1 MSIKVDATAAI
12 KGLSG
17 IGQQIPPVSIAARKK
32 AAQSGVEG
40 AKGKVHV
47 VTGRLKNSIRII
59 SETPEA
65 TTFGSDLDYAGH
77 EEFRGG
83 ANGPH
88 SYLMPEFKRLQ
99 TQYPDFIMTEL
110 RRIF

>member
-12 KGLSG
+12 RGLNA
-17 IGQQIPPVSIAARKK
+17 IGQQIPPVSLSARKK
-32 AAQSGVEG
+32 AAQSGVDG

-59 SETPEA
+59 AETAE
-65 TTFGSDLDYAGH
+65 TTRFGSDVPYAGH

-88 SYLMPEFKRLQ
+88 SYIMGEYKRLQ
-99 TQYPDFIMTEL
+99 TQYPDLVMTEL